1 MWHADSVDTSELVS
15 VWGQLFYAPN
25 GNLPLDDYSVLDDTC
40 TLRVF
45 SELLCSFQEL

>member
-1 MWHADSVDTSELVS
+1 MWHADSVNTSELVS

-25 GNLPLDDYSVLDDTC
+25 GNLPLDDYNVLDD

-45 SELLCSFQEL
+45 SELLCSFQEI